1 MSTWDQYTKDAEVSE
16 GGSYPVID
24 DDLYAAMVQD
34 VSEPTEEP
42 NKFKAKD
49 SDPDMVTRFYITWE
63 LTSDNVPENTTLR
76 QYITLPE
83 AYLSDGYLNEKSNLH
98 KVMTALGFDLT
109 GRFRVAPAEWN
120 GMEARVMVECPRD
133 ADGTQTGWPR
143 ITGVKPKRASAAPAK
158 KQPVAAGAAPARRS
172 KAEDWAED

>member
-1 MSTWDQYTKDAEVSE
+1 MSWDTYTKTAEVST
-16 GGSYPVID
+16 GGDYPVID
-24 DDLYAAMVQD
+24 DDLYSAMVQD

-49 SDPDMVTRFYITWE
+49 SDPDMVTRFYISWE
-63 LTSDNVPENTTLR
+63 LTSGDAPDGTTLR
-76 QYITLPE
+76 QYVTLPE

-98 KVMTALGFDLT
+98 KVMTALGFDLS
-109 GRFRVAPAEWN
+109 GRFKVDPPSWQ

-143 ITGVKPKRASAAPAK
+143 ITGVKPKRAAAPAAAK
-158 KQPVAAGAAPARRS
+158 REPVKAGAGRG
-172 KAEDWAED
+172 KGDDWE